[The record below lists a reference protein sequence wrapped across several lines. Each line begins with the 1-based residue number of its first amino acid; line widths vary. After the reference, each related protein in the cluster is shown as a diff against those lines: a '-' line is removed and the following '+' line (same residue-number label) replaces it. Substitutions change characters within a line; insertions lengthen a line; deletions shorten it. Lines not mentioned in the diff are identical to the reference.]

1 MANLVA
7 ALPVGPAAVGPALK
21 HGLYSE
27 AAVLP
32 GENPRHLRQLRRQMR
47 ASVRPLG
54 AVEETLT
61 DELVSI
67 IWRLRR
73 VGRVEAELVAW
84 SVESAAG
91 EREENGLPA
100 LATERLV
107 ARSYSLDFANRAVK
121 HQLLALQLRLEHEL
135 HRTMRLLWQLQA
147 ARGITVAEAVTA
159 LTEAD
164 AEEEEPPITEEWELD
179 TAQLGSGSGSDGV

>member
-7 ALPVGPAAVGPALK
+7 ALPARAAETGPALK

-61 DELVSI
+61 DELVNT

-73 VGRVEAELVAW
+73 LGRIEAEMVAW
-84 SVESAAG
+84 S
-91 EREENGLPA
+91 LD
-100 LATERLV
+100 
-107 ARSYSLDFANRAVK
+107 SYSRAVAEDGHEPLTTNRAVTRAYSVDLCRDAVK
-121 HQLLALQLRLEHEL
+121 ERLAHLQLRLEHQL
-135 HRTMRLLWQLQA
+135 HRTVRLLWQVQA
-147 ARGITVAEAVTA
+147 ARGVTVAEAVTA
-159 LTEAD
+159 LIDTGD
-164 AEEEEPPITEEWELD
+164 DEEIVPECELD
-179 TAQLGSGSGSDGV
+179 TAQSGSESGFEG